1 MPAAPCRRA
10 RPSVPPGERRD
21 FPAGDGEGFVGSRK
35 SLALS
40 RRAEIQGWRRLD
52 ERPDRHALPPAPLAV
67 GYLCVPADAQ
77 FIKALMRGILPAFWA
92 KAVEPFAPV
101 ALTNC
106 AAPGE
111 LGHEGPNSERR
122 KSMPPGL
129 EARRAVTTHTPLD
142 RDEAKSVKEIAE
154 RDRVAGMDDHRFLLH
169 GIGSACIN
177 HASRI

>member
-1 MPAAPCRRA
+1 MQSPQFLTYDEAREHLKQVDERRA
-10 RPSVPPGERRD
+10 KLRAECPPHLADVHARLFPPGERRD

-52 ERPDRHALPPAPLAV
+52 ERPDPHALPPAPLAV

-111 LGHEGPNSERR
+111 VGH
-122 KSMPPGL
+122 
-129 EARRAVTTHTPLD
+129 
-142 RDEAKSVKEIAE
+142 
-154 RDRVAGMDDHRFLLH
+154 
-169 GIGSACIN
+169 
-177 HASRI
+177 